1 MSVRIHQEDP
11 IRDESEGGVTV
22 FDHASR
28 GDEFQWDG
36 PVQEI
41 ETEDLQ
47 CCSLIV
53 TDLLADDKA
62 MQTTTH
68 I

>member
-1 MSVRIHQEDP
+1 MDGL
-11 IRDESEGGVTV
+11 EG
-22 FDHASR
+22 DRASR
-28 GDEFQWDG
+28 GDEFHCDEFQWDG
-36 PVQEI
+36 SVLKI
-41 ETEDLQ
+41 ETADLQ